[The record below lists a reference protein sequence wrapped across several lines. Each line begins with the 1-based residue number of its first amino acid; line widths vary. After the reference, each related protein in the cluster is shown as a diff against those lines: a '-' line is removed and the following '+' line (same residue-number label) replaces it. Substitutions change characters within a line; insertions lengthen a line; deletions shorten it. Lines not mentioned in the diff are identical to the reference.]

1 MAEEVR
7 FKSVVGP
14 ELAAVIDVPD
24 GEVRGWGIFLHGF
37 TLGKDSPAAS
47 RVSRQLAR
55 EGIGML
61 RYDNLGIGDS
71 AGDWGDGSFT
81 IKVQDTVRAAAL
93 MAERGTPVDLLVGH
107 SWGGAAAIA
116 TALEVS
122 GVRAVATI
130 GAPVDPSHVEKQ
142 YDAVMERVLQEGSHE
157 WFVGGRTLVL
167 KRAFVNDVHQ
177 AHLRDRIRELNLP
190 LLVLHSPT
198 DDTVDISNAGE
209 IFREARHPR
218 SFVSLE
224 GADHLL
230 TKKGQAQRAA
240 HIISAWADQYI
251 DGERD
256 AARGNTGGGSAPGS
270 PRSS

>member
-1 MAEEVR
+1 MSEKVR
-7 FKSVVGP
+7 FQSTVGP
-14 ELAAVIDVPD
+14 ELAGAIDLPE
-24 GEVRGWGIFLHGF
+24 GEIRGWGLFVHGF

-47 RVSRQLAR
+47 RVSKQLAR

-71 AGDWGDGSFT
+71 DGDWGDGSFT
-81 IKVQDTVRAAAL
+81 VKVQDTIRAAAL

-107 SWGGAAAIA
+107 SWGGAAALAASAEA
-116 TALEVS
+116 T
-122 GVRAVATI
+122 GVRALATI
-130 GAPVDPSHVEKQ
+130 GAPVDPSHVERQ
-142 YDAVMERVLQEGSHE
+142 YDAVLDRVLSEGAHE

-167 KRAFVNDVHQ
+167 KRAFVEDVRR
-177 AHLRDRIRELNLP
+177 ARLRERIGELNLP

-198 DDTVDISNAGE
+198 DDTVDIDNAGE

-230 TKKGQAQRAA
+230 TARGQAQRAA

-251 DGERD
+251 HGSRPASA
-256 AARGNTGGGSAPGS
+256 AAR
-270 PRSS
+270 

>member
-1 MAEEVR
+1 MR
-7 FKSVVGP
+7 FPSVVGP
-14 ELAAVIDVPD
+14 ELAGAIDLPE
-24 GEVRGWGIFLHGF
+24 GEIRGWGIFVHGF

-47 RVSRQLAR
+47 RVSKQLAR

-71 AGDWGDGSFT
+71 DGDWGDGSFT
-81 IKVQDTVRAAAL
+81 VKVQDTIRAAAL
-93 MAERGTPVDLLVGH
+93 MAERGTPADLLVGH

-116 TALEVS
+116 AATEAT
-122 GVRAVATI
+122 GVRALATI
-130 GAPVDPSHVEKQ
+130 GAPVEPSHVERQ
-142 YDAVMERVLQEGSHE
+142 YDAVMDRVLSEGSHE

-167 KRAFVNDVHQ
+167 KRAFVEDIRR

-198 DDTVDISNAGE
+198 DQTVDIDNAGE

-218 SFVSLE
+218 SFVALE
-224 GADHLL
+224 EADHLL
-230 TKKGQAQRAA
+230 TARGQAQRAA

-251 DGERD
+251 HG
-256 AARGNTGGGSAPGS
+256 ARPGGRPS
-270 PRSS
+270 R

>member
-1 MAEEVR
+1 MSEDVR

-14 ELAAVIDVPD
+14 ELAGTIDLPE
-24 GEVRGWGIFLHGF
+24 GRIRGWGLFVHGF

-47 RVSRQLAR
+47 RVSKQLAR

-61 RYDNLGIGDS
+61 RYDNLGIGESD
-71 AGDWGDGSFT
+71 GDWGDGSFT
-81 IKVQDTVRAAAL
+81 VKVKDTVRAATL

-116 TALEVS
+116 AAAECP

-130 GAPVDPSHVEKQ
+130 GAPSDPRTVERQ
-142 YDAVMERVLQEGSHE
+142 YDAVVDRVISDGSHE

-167 KRAFVNDVHQ
+167 KRAFVDDVRQ
-177 AHLRDRIRELNLP
+177 ARLRDRIRELNRP
-190 LLVLHSPT
+190 LIVLHSPT
-198 DDTVDISNAGE
+198 DDTVDIANAGE
-209 IFREARHPR
+209 IFREAQHPR

-230 TKKGQAQRAA
+230 TARGQAKRAA

-251 DGERD
+251 
-256 AARGNTGGGSAPGS
+256 PG
-270 PRSS
+270 

>member
-1 MAEEVR
+1 MSEAVR

-14 ELAAVIDVPD
+14 ELAGEIDLPE
-24 GEVRGWGIFLHGF
+24 GEVRGWGVFVHGF
-37 TLGKDSPAAS
+37 TLGKNSPAAS
-47 RVSRQLAR
+47 RVSKRLAR

-71 AGDWGDGSFT
+71 DGDWGDGSFT
-81 IKVQDTVRAAAL
+81 VKVQDTVRAAAL
-93 MAERGTPVDLLVGH
+93 MAERGTPADLLVGH

-116 TALEVS
+116 AAAEAP

-130 GAPVDPSHVEKQ
+130 GAPADPSHVEKQ
-142 YDAVMERVLQEGSHE
+142 YNAILDRVLSEGSHE

-167 KRAFVNDVHQ
+167 KRAFVNDVHH
-177 AHLRDRIRELNLP
+177 ALLRDRIRELDRP

-198 DDTVDISNAGE
+198 DDTVDIANAGE

-218 SFVSLE
+218 SFVALE

-230 TKKGQAQRAA
+230 TARGQAQRAA

-251 DGERD
+251 H
-256 AARGNTGGGSAPGS
+256 AARPEGTAH
-270 PRSS
+270 

>member
-1 MAEEVR
+1 MPEKVR
-7 FKSVVGP
+7 FPSVVGP
-14 ELAAVIDVPD
+14 ELAGAIDLPE
-24 GEVRGWGIFLHGF
+24 GEIRGWGIFVHGF

-47 RVSRQLAR
+47 RVSKQLAR

-71 AGDWGDGSFT
+71 DGDWGDGSFT
-81 IKVQDTVRAAAL
+81 VKVQDTIRAAAL
-93 MAERGTPVDLLVGH
+93 MAERGTPADLLVGH

-116 TALEVS
+116 AATEAT
-122 GVRAVATI
+122 GVRALATI
-130 GAPVDPSHVEKQ
+130 GAPVEPSHVERQ
-142 YDAVMERVLQEGSHE
+142 YDAVMDRVLSEGSHE

-167 KRAFVNDVHQ
+167 KRAFVEDVRR

-198 DDTVDISNAGE
+198 DQTVDIDNAGE

-218 SFVSLE
+218 SFVALE
-224 GADHLL
+224 EADHLL
-230 TKKGQAQRAA
+230 TARGQAQRAA

-251 DGERD
+251 HG
-256 AARGNTGGGSAPGS
+256 ARRGGRTS
-270 PRSS
+270 R

>member
-1 MAEEVR
+1 MA
-7 FKSVVGP
+7 
-14 ELAAVIDVPD
+14 AARHPDRLSSTIHTRSTRSLVPPL
-24 GEVRGWGIFLHGF
+24 RSRLTPARHHGF
-37 TLGKDSPAAS
+37 TLGKNSPAAS
-47 RVSRQLAR
+47 RVSKHLAR

-71 AGDWGDGSFT
+71 DGDWGDGSFT

-93 MAERGTPVDLLVGH
+93 MAERGTPPDLLVGH

-116 TALEVS
+116 AAAEIP

-142 YDAVMERVLQEGSHE
+142 YDAVMDRVVQDGSHE

-167 KRAFVNDVHQ
+167 KRAFVDDVHH
-177 AHLRDRIRELNLP
+177 ARLRERIRELHVP
-190 LLVLHSPT
+190 LLVLHAPT
-198 DDTVDISNAGE
+198 DTTVDIANAGE
-209 IFREARHPR
+209 IFREARHPK
-218 SFVSLE
+218 SFVALE

-230 TKKGQAQRAA
+230 TARGQAQRAA

-251 DGERD
+251 HEPQPAG
-256 AARGNTGGGSAPGS
+256 AGAGKAS
-270 PRSS
+270 PA

>member
-1 MAEEVR
+1 MPEKVR
-7 FKSVVGP
+7 FPSVVGP
-14 ELAAVIDVPD
+14 ELAGAIDLPE
-24 GEVRGWGIFLHGF
+24 GEIRGWGIFVHGF

-47 RVSRQLAR
+47 RVSKQLAR

-71 AGDWGDGSFT
+71 DGDWGDGSFT
-81 IKVQDTVRAAAL
+81 VKVQDTIRAAAL
-93 MAERGTPVDLLVGH
+93 MAERGTPADLLVGH

-116 TALEVS
+116 AATEAT
-122 GVRAVATI
+122 GVRALATI
-130 GAPVDPSHVEKQ
+130 GAPVEPSHVERQ
-142 YDAVMERVLQEGSHE
+142 YDAVMDRVLSEGSHE

-167 KRAFVNDVHQ
+167 KRAFVEDVRR

-198 DDTVDISNAGE
+198 DQTVDIDNAGE

-218 SFVSLE
+218 SFVALE
-224 GADHLL
+224 EADHLL
-230 TKKGQAQRAA
+230 TARGQAQRAA

-251 DGERD
+251 HG
-256 AARGNTGGGSAPGS
+256 ARRGGRPS
-270 PRSS
+270 R

>member
-1 MAEEVR
+1 MR
-7 FKSVVGP
+7 FPSVVGP
-14 ELAAVIDVPD
+14 ELAGAIDLPE
-24 GEVRGWGIFLHGF
+24 GEIRGWGIFVHGF

-47 RVSRQLAR
+47 RVSKQLAR

-71 AGDWGDGSFT
+71 DGDWGDGSFT
-81 IKVQDTVRAAAL
+81 VKVQDTIRAAAL
-93 MAERGTPVDLLVGH
+93 MAERGTPADLLVGH

-116 TALEVS
+116 AATEAT
-122 GVRAVATI
+122 GVRALATI
-130 GAPVDPSHVEKQ
+130 GAPVEPSHVERQ
-142 YDAVMERVLQEGSHE
+142 YDAVMDRVLSEGSHE

-167 KRAFVNDVHQ
+167 KRAFVEDVRR

-198 DDTVDISNAGE
+198 DQTVDIDNAGE

-218 SFVSLE
+218 SFVALE
-224 GADHLL
+224 EADHLL
-230 TKKGQAQRAA
+230 TARGQAQRAA

-251 DGERD
+251 HG
-256 AARGNTGGGSAPGS
+256 ARRGGRTS
-270 PRSS
+270 R